1 MWIKKR
7 LIYSILKFY
16 TLPSHSRA
24 FGARR
29 QAKVKREKNT
39 YFTYVFNFF
48 LLPTFLHSIL

>member
-16 TLPSHSRA
+16 TLPSHRRA

-29 QAKVKREKNT
+29 QAKVKRGKNT
-39 YFTYVFNFF
+39 YFTAVFDFF